1 MPTGRSETSSGGEK
15 RIPRPSTPPLDRY
28 PDAELVAAC
37 AAGDQRA
44 WSVLVHR
51 YRRLVYTIPYRMGMD
66 PADADD
72 IFQVTFTRLAARIGE
87 LKEPGK
93 VRAWLVTTARRIAL
107 TAATQRR
114 AVADSE
120 EILATMTDPADLAPE
135 ELEEL
140 EEQQLVRVALSRLG
154 DKCRRLLSLLYYA
167 NEGDGSY
174 ESAAREMG
182 IPIGSVGPT
191 RMRCLKKL
199 LAEYEKVERGQ

>member
-1 MPTGRSETSSGGEK
+1 MPTGRPDTTSGGEQ
-15 RIPRPSTPPLDRY
+15 RIPRPSPPPLDRL

-37 AAGDQRA
+37 ATGDQRA

-51 YRRLVYTIPYRMGMD
+51 YRRLIYTIPYRMGMD

-72 IFQVTFTRLAARIGE
+72 VFQVTFARLAPRIGK

-107 TAATQRR
+107 TAITQRR
-114 AVADSE
+114 PVEDSE
-120 EILATMTDPADLAPE
+120 EILAKVTDPADLAPE
-135 ELEEL
+135 EIVQL
-140 EEQQLVRVALSRLG
+140 EEQQLVRIALSRLG
-154 DKCRRLLSLLYYA
+154 TKCRRLLSLLYYA

-174 ESAAREMG
+174 EAAARAMG
-182 IPIGSVGPT
+182 IPIGSIGPT

-199 LAEYEKVERGQ
+199 LAEYEKLERES